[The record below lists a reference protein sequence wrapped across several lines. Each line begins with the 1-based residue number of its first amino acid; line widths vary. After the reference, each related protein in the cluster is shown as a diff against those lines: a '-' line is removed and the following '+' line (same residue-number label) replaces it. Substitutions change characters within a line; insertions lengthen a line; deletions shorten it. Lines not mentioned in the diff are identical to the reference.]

1 MDFFMTKSTVTVYTK
16 AGHYWSGLTLAVF
29 ISFHLFNQLASLV
42 GEHAHIAV
50 MQAFRSVYRHPAV
63 EALLLAAVAFQV
75 ITGLLLIF
83 TRRRSTRAEKIQVY
97 SGLYLSFFLL
107 LHVGAVLYGR
117 TLGLDTNFYFAAAG
131 LNIYPATFFFI
142 PYYFFAVS
150 AISLHVAAIHYIKT
164 GSLRWSR
171 AIAVTGLLAAALII
185 TGFTNGFRWRHMP
198 PANEQFIRQS
208 FGG

>member
-1 MDFFMTKSTVTVYTK
+1 MTKSKITRYTK
-16 AGHYWSGLTLAVF
+16 MGHYWSGITLSVF
-29 ISFHLFNQLASLV
+29 IGFHLFNQLTAMA
-42 GEHAHIAV
+42 GENVHLTV
-50 MQAFRSVYRHPAV
+50 MRAFRTVYRHPVV
-63 EALLLAAVAFQV
+63 ETILLAAVAFQ
-75 ITGLLLIF
+75 ITTGLLLIF
-83 TRRRSTRAEKIQVY
+83 TRKRSTLAEKIQVY

-107 LHVGAVLYGR
+107 FHVGAVLYGR
-117 TLGLDTNFYFAAAG
+117 SLGLDTNFYFAAAG

-142 PYYFFAVS
+142 PYYLLAVS

-164 GSLRWSR
+164 GSRRWSG
-171 AIAVTGLLAAALII
+171 AIAFTGLLAAVLII